1 MDCFM
6 LFIYGIMNVLETVY
20 KTFEAA
26 GYGLDQIRS
35 SKTSVHVGV
44 MTGDYADIQM
54 RDTETAPQYTATGT
68 GRSILSNRVSY
79 IFDLHGPSV
88 TVDTACS
95 SSLVAV
101 HLAIQAMQAGDS
113 EAAVVGGVN
122 LIFDPSKYIIESK
135 LHMLSPDSQSRMR
148 DKDAN
153 GYARGEGAAA
163 VLLKLLSRALRDNDH
178 IHGIIRATGVNSDGH
193 SQGMTMLRVST
204 QAALIRDTYRR
215 AGLDPIKDRCQ
226 YFECHGTGTP
236 AGDPVEARAI
246 YEALIEDPGSSGD
259 VTSHSVSEEDDPLY
273 VGSIKTVIGHLEGC
287 AGLAGLIKVLVAI
300 KHRSV
305 PPNMLFNNLNK
316 GIRPFASRL
325 QIATIALPWPKVHP
339 GAPLRASVNSF
350 GFGGTN
356 AHAILESYEQP
367 APDRPAEPD
376 DDVTNDDL
384 IRPFVFSAHS
394 GSSLLGNV
402 KAMLRHLEDH
412 PNTNLDEL
420 AWVLHSRRSA
430 HRIKDYFVA
439 DTQSQ
444 LMDGLRKYVLDS
456 EGASKTE
463 DLGIRPQLIN
473 PSEIPGI
480 LGVFTGQG
488 AQWPKMGRGLLERS
502 VLFRQSID
510 KCDAVLRALSDASAW
525 SLVDELKADDSISRI
540 SEAAISQP
548 LCTAIQIALVDLL
561 YASGIRF
568 AAVVGHSSGEIAAV
582 YACGIISL
590 RAAMQIAFYRGK
602 YAVLARGAQ
611 GQSGG
616 MLAVGITLEEAEQF
630 CAQVDYR
637 GRIGDAASNGPQ
649 SVTLSGDLDAIYSVK
664 DHFDRQ
670 DTFARLLKVDT
681 AYHSHHMER
690 CANLYLESLGVTVLS
705 RIPHEHIIL
714 FAYHHIIM
722 DAASWRVFL
731 EDLNLAYQLRPLKP
745 RRGSYINYTIKQQ
758 RSEET
763 GLFQTQLQYW
773 KQEYTCLPQVLP
785 LMPVARTRTRP
796 REQTFKTHY
805 VWREIDAKSCRAR
818 ELRSALQL
826 DIGLPKGAPI
836 VLPYAVVPGCCKL
849 PQWFSKGSAIG

>member
-1 MDCFM
+1 
-6 LFIYGIMNVLETVY
+6 MNVLETVY

-44 MTGDYADIQM
+44 MTRDYADIQM
-54 RDTETAPQYTATGT
+54 RDAETAPQYTATGT

-95 SSLVAV
+95 SALVAV

-113 EAAVVGGVN
+113 EAAV
-122 LIFDPSKYIIESK
+122 
-135 LHMLSPDSQSRMR
+135 SRMW

-236 AGDPVEARAI
+236 AGDPVEARTI

-325 QIATIALPWPKVHP
+325 QTRSTALPWPKVHP
-339 GAPLRASVNSF
+339 GASLRASVNSF

-356 AHAILESYEQP
+356 ALAILERDEQP

-502 VLFRQSID
+502 VLFQQSID
-510 KCDAVLRALSDASAW
+510 KCDAVLRSLSDAPAW
-525 SLVDELKADDSISRI
+525 SLVDELKADDSILRI

-602 YAVLARGAQ
+602 ASPEGCL
-611 GQSGG
+611 
-616 MLAVGITLEEAEQF
+616 LWEEAEQF

-681 AYHSHHMER
+681 AYYSHHMER

-805 VWREIDAKSCRAR
+805 VWREIDAKS
-818 ELRSALQL
+818 
-826 DIGLPKGAPI
+826 LPR
-836 VLPYAVVPGCCKL
+836 
-849 PQWFSKGSAIG
+849 